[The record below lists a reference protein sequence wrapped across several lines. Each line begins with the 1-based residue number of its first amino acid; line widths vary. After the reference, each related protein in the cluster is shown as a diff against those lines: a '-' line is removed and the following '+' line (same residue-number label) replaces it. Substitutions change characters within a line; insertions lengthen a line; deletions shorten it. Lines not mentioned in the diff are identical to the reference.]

1 MCVCKS
7 LPAALPPKS
16 SPFNGS
22 RLEAG
27 LLLGWFLL
35 LVVHFF

>member
-7 LPAALPPKS
+7 LPAALLLKS

-22 RLEAG
+22 RLEADLG
-27 LLLGWFLL
+27 LGWFLL